1 MRLDRVRNGL
11 RGQEGSV
18 IVMVEAFAVVF
29 VLIGV
34 ALFFLLQS
42 SSQSAAVERKD
53 VKSFNVAEAG
63 VDSAIVELRATWP
76 TDAGESVAVDPATF
90 RGYYDVKEFPDPSG
104 ERQFIYAITYDD
116 TPDNPTSVAANRIPY
131 DSNENDIMWIDSEA
145 LVDNARHRI
154 LVQVERLAMP
164 LDIPDI
170 ALLADK
176 AGGNGQGLSVSVD
189 PNYTGSIP
197 ADPVTGDV
205 GAAVRYTGHEPDF
218 KKDVSLGANIRK
230 VTEPECSFYDVL
242 PEWKFDL
249 LKQMAYPDGYFDDAD
264 HLAGELEDFLCD
276 QDKAP
281 GSIVYF
287 ETKANGVIQI
297 AGNNAM
303 GSPEKPLVL
312 VVDARNATDPVIDWR
327 GTSDFHGVLIVIG
340 DVLLRGSN
348 GVTGCV
354 LSDGLVEN
362 KGGPGVFYN
371 GDYIRWI
378 NEKHTLSVAIVPN
391 TWEEYT
397 IPPQ

>member
-1 MRLDRVRNGL
+1 
-11 RGQEGSV
+11 
-18 IVMVEAFAVVF
+18 MVEAFAVVF
-29 VLIGV
+29 LLVGI

-42 SSQSAAVERKD
+42 SNKSAATERKD

-63 VDSAIVELRATWP
+63 VDSAIVALRATWP
-76 TDAGESVAVDPATF
+76 NRSGQTVTVDPDTF
-90 RGYYDVKEFPDPSG
+90 RGYYDEKEFPDPSG
-104 ERQFIYAITYDD
+104 ERQFIHAITYDD
-116 TPDNPTSVAANRIPY
+116 TPDNPTSVVANRVAY
-131 DSNENDIMWIDSEA
+131 DSNDNNIMWIDSEA
-145 LVDNARHRI
+145 IVDNARHRI

-197 ADPVTGDV
+197 VDPTTGDV
-205 GAAVRYTGHEPDF
+205 GAAVRYTGYQPDL
-218 KKDVSLGANIRK
+218 KKDVNLGANIRK

-249 LKQMAYPDGYFDDAD
+249 LKQMAQPDGYFDDAD
-264 HLAGELEDFLCD
+264 HATGDLVDFLCD
-276 QDKAP
+276 PTRAP

-287 ETKANGVIQI
+287 ETTANGVIQI

-303 GSPEKPLVL
+303 GSPEEPLLL

-340 DVLLRGSN
+340 NVLLRGNN

-354 LSDGLVEN
+354 FSSGLVEN

-378 NEKHTLSVAIVPN
+378 NQKHTLSVAIVPN

-397 IPPQ
+397 TPQ